1 MKRCRINIIKID
13 IDVIKIKI
21 ILFFILAMVSN
32 LTVIKHNHPKSK
44 YPTHESGI
52 TWQPGSIRQS
62 RHKDAYEKYPGT
74 IRWENHQTYPESN
87 EW

>member
-1 MKRCRINIIKID
+1 
-13 IDVIKIKI
+13 
-21 ILFFILAMVSN
+21 MVSD
-32 LTVIKHNHPKSK
+32 LTVIKHNHSKSK

-74 IRWENHQTYPESN
+74 IRWENPQTDQESKTWGKTAEGN
-87 EW
+87 QEDGDENDRECRAG